1 MKSPIDLHKQHLILK
16 TPIDEKFKKLWKY
29 YIWQSF
35 LAALALFIIVLV
47 LDKDK
52 MVVISSM
59 GATAFIVFAMPNAAS
74 AHSRN
79 VIGGHLVGLILGM
92 IFFFIDI
99 PYFYEFPLVVG
110 IAIFIMAALDVEH
123 PPAVGTALAVLIN
136 EVSTD
141 VLFIII
147 AAAVILS
154 VCHYYL
160 RHHLKD
166 LV

>member
-1 MKSPIDLHKQHLILK
+1 MKSPVDLHKHHLILK
-16 TPIDEKFKKLWKY
+16 TPIDEKFKKLWRY

-79 VIGGHLVGLILGM
+79 QETL
-92 IFFFIDI
+92 
-99 PYFYEFPLVVG
+99 
-110 IAIFIMAALDVEH
+110 
-123 PPAVGTALAVLIN
+123 
-136 EVSTD
+136 
-141 VLFIII
+141 
-147 AAAVILS
+147 
-154 VCHYYL
+154 
-160 RHHLKD
+160 
-166 LV
+166 